1 MFSLVLV
8 IHHPCTNRSVSMIQ
22 DIQDGIGPVK
32 NNFFIEGL
40 YYS

>member
-1 MFSLVLV
+1 
-8 IHHPCTNRSVSMIQ
+8 MIQ
-22 DIQDGIGPVK
+22 DIQDGIYPVK